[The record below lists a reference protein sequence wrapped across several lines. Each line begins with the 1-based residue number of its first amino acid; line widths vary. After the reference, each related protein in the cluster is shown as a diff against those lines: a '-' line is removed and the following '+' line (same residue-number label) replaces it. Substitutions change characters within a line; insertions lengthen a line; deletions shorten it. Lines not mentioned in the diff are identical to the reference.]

1 MTGYKKFRTPEGF
14 PASSPPWGTLNAINL
29 NTGEYE
35 WKIPFGEYPELAK
48 KGIPT
53 TGTENY
59 GGPVVTAGGVIFIA
73 ATLDEKIRAF
83 DKETGNL
90 LWEYKLPVAGY
101 ATPSV
106 YSVNGKQYVVIA
118 CGGGKLGTKSGDY
131 YIAFALPNS

>member
-1 MTGYKKFRTPEGF
+1 MTGYNKFRTPEGF

-35 WKIPFGEYPELAK
+35 WKIPFGEYPELAE

-83 DKETGNL
+83 DKETGDL

-118 CGGGKLGTKSGDY
+118 CGGGKLGTRSGDY